1 MNDELICFAFCIQF
15 RQLYAPCPRSLPYAL
30 CPMRHAPCALPYAP
44 CALLYAIIHQA
55 SPDAIMARALTT
67 LAATLEPP
75 LRPTLDIQG

>member
-1 MNDELICFAFCIQF
+1 MNDELVCSDFCIQL
-15 RQLYAPCPRSLPYAL
+15 RPLLAL
-30 CPMRHAPCALPYAP
+30 CAMQHAL

-55 SPDAIMARALTT
+55 SPAAIIARALTT

>member
-30 CPMRHAPCALPYAP
+30 CPMRHAL